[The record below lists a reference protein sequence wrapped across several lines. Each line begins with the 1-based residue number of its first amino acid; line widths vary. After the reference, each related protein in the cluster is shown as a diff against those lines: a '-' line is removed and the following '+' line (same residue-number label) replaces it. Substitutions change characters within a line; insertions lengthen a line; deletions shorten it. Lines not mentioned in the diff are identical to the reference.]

1 MGKYRKA
8 TIEGHGEIA
17 FYGNTG
23 AVSEFEDKTG
33 KAIGEVFSDQN
44 NVRLNDILSLMYEC
58 HLIACIRLNVDPI
71 DFKKMKAFSE
81 VVMPLYPDVVNDIL
95 EDIAPKDQ
103 KKTMKAV
110 K

>member
-1 MGKYRKA
+1 MSKYRKGV
-8 TIEGHGEIA
+8 IEGHGEIA
-17 FYGNTG
+17 FFGNTG
-23 AVSEFEDKTG
+23 AISEFEDKSG
-33 KAIGEVFSDQN
+33 KSIGEVFADTK
-44 NVRLNDILSLMYEC
+44 NVRINDILALMYEC

-103 KKTMKAV
+103 KKTMEKV
-110 K
+110 R